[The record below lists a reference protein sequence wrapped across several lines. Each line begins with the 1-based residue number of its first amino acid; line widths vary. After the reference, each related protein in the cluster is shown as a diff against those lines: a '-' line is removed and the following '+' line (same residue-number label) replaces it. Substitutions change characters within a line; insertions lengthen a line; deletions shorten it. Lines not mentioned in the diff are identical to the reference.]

1 MDHWPAMLVIMTT
14 TCVYEDV
21 VDLRRYPIN
30 EPGCG
35 EYRTL
40 VQSGR
45 DQLRD
50 HGVAQFAGF
59 LTPAAVSEMIAESG
73 RLAARAWASD
83 QSHTVYFQPP
93 DDSAGQDHPRALMQH
108 SAKKAIAYD
117 LIPSGAPIRRLYESD
132 DLTAFIAAVLGK
144 PVLYRSADPFDALGV
159 AVFEDGDE
167 LGWHFDN
174 SEFSVTVMY
183 AESDAGGHFDYC
195 PGLRD
200 GRDENY
206 PGVRKVLLGDP
217 GAVVRLPT
225 SPGTLAVF
233 RGQHALHRVTRV
245 SGPRPRINSILTYG
259 ERPGMKL
266 NRLTQELFY
275 GRTG

>member
-1 MDHWPAMLVIMTT
+1 MDRWPAMLVIMTT

-30 EPGCG
+30 EPGGG

-50 HGVAQFAGF
+50 HGVAQLAGF

-144 PVLYRSADPFDALGV
+144 PVLYRSADPFDALGI

-200 GRDENY
+200 EHDENY

>member
-1 MDHWPAMLVIMTT
+1 MDSSPAMLVTMTT
-14 TCVYEDV
+14 TSTYEDV
-21 VDLRRYPIN
+21 VDLRRYPLGD
-30 EPGCG
+30 PGCA

-40 VQSGR
+40 VQTCR

-50 HGVAQFAGF
+50 RGVAQIDGF
-59 LTPAAVSEMIAESG
+59 LTPAAVGEMIAESG
-73 RLAARAWASD
+73 RLADRAWASN

-93 DDSAGQDHPRALMQH
+93 DDSAGQDHPRALRQH
-108 SAKKAIAYD
+108 SAKKGIAYD
-117 LIPSGAPIRRLYESD
+117 LIPASAPIRRLYESD

-144 PVLYRSADPFDALGV
+144 AALYRSADPFDALQI

-183 AESDAGGHFDYC
+183 AEAEAGGHFDYC

-200 GRDENY
+200 EQDENY

-233 RGQHALHRVTRV
+233 RGQHALHRVTPV
-245 SGPRPRINSILTYG
+245 TGPRPRINSVLTYG

-275 GRTG
+275 GRTA